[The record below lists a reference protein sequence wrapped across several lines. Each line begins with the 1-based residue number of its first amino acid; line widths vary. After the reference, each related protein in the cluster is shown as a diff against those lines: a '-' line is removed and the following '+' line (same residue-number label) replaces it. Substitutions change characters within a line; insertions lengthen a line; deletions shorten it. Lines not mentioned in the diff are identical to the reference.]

1 LERVDMTP
9 DQEAELTRRQLL
21 IRGAGIAGAAGA
33 ASILGPTGIARAA
46 TAVAPAALPP
56 PDQSGIEHIVV
67 LMMENRSFDHMLGW
81 LPGANGI
88 QDGLS
93 FLDQNGVL
101 QPTTHLTE
109 FQGCGHP
116 DPDHSFAGGRIQLD
130 GGACDGWLWGNNDE
144 FSIGY
149 YTASDLPFYGQAA
162 PYWTAFD
169 QYHAA
174 IMAETYPNR
183 FYQHCA
189 QTDRI
194 HNSQVGVTT
203 LPSIWDELDAAGI
216 SHAYYYTDVPFTAI
230 WGSKYLSF
238 THPFSQFV
246 TDCQNGTLPAVSY
259 LDPKFID
266 EGSGTSADD
275 HPHSDIR
282 AGQSFLN
289 IVYYLITHSPNWP
302 NTVFVI
308 NYDEWGG
315 FFDHVAPPLA
325 TDTDPNGRLRGFR
338 VPALM
343 ISPFAR
349 RHYVGHKLYDHT
361 SVLKM
366 IEWRYGLNPLTARD
380 AAARNIAEVLN
391 FNHPDLTAPVY
402 SVPNVVGQ
410 ACPTTDQS
418 EFADWKG
425 VRDLAVRSGFR
436 LP

>member
-1 LERVDMTP
+1 MTP

-33 ASILGPTGIARAA
+33 ASVLGPAAIARAA
-46 TAVAPAALPP
+46 TGATPSALPP

-67 LMMENRSFDHMLGW
+67 LMMENRSFDHMFGW
-81 LPGANGI
+81 LPGADGQ

-93 FLDQNGVL
+93 FLDKDGVL

-149 YTASDLPFYGQAA
+149 YTASDLPFYGPAA
-162 PYWTAFD
+162 PYWTSFD
-169 QYHAA
+169 HYHAA

-183 FYQHCA
+183 LYQHCA

-194 HNSQVGVTT
+194 HNSEGPAPTT
-203 LPSIWDELDAAGI
+203 LPTIWDELATAGI
-216 SHAYYYTDVPFTAI
+216 SHAYYYSDAPFTAL

-238 THPFSQFV
+238 THPFTQFV
-246 TDCQNGTLPAVSY
+246 SDCANGTLPAVSY

-266 EGSGTSADD
+266 EGTGTSVDD
-275 HPHSDIR
+275 HPHADIR

-289 IVYYLITHSPNWP
+289 IVYHLITHSPNWP

-315 FFDHVAPPLA
+315 FFDHVPPPLA
-325 TDTDPNGRLRGFR
+325 TDSNPNGQLRGFR

-349 RHYVGHKLYDHT
+349 RNHVAHNLYDHT

-366 IEWRYGLNPLTARD
+366 IEWRYGLSPLTQRD
-380 AAARNIAEVLN
+380 ATARNIAEVLN
-391 FNHPDLTAPVY
+391 FNHPNLAAPVF
-402 SVPNVVGQ
+402 SVPTVVGQ
-410 ACPTTDQS
+410 ACPTTDPS
-418 EFADWKG
+418 EFADWKSM
-425 VRDLAVRSGFR
+425 RDLAVRSGFR